1 VLDNSNGDYIV
12 KFNLSWRQKFQML
25 IIATLTGMTIIAG
38 AILWGLETVSSSYES
53 VYQISR
59 YQTSASNLAS
69 KWNAVEKQLNT
80 LSGDDQ
86 SELLADL
93 DELTSDA
100 KALQRQANQ
109 LNDPG
114 SIRFA
119 ESIHTEAERYVTL
132 RREWLQQV
140 NVLGLSDSAGIR
152 QEIADVM
159 AQLQEESFGL
169 IDEAI
174 LEIERTSYN
183 YMNTRDPA
191 LAEASSQAIKV
202 LEDFVKEYEWED
214 IVIGEKTREYRDA
227 FDRADAVLQQIA
239 TTSNNAEQAGGT
251 LQQQVIAQAES
262 LQSGLIASTLLSA
275 ENAKVSAKMV
285 SIGSILLFAPLLV
298 LVLFLTSRALVS
310 QLNRVVELLSRVSEG
325 DLTKKLSLGDNA
337 NDEFNILGSAT
348 NQMIDKIG
356 ALMRESIAGTRDLIE
371 VHHELEKTMVRLT
384 QNNEIVESQTIL
396 AATASQQ
403 ISVTL
408 NDVAERTSQ
417 VGIAT
422 QAANESA
429 QSGARV
435 VEDSATSVR
444 LLSGVIQDTHGHVKL
459 LIQASAKVTG
469 IIGVINSLADQT
481 NLLALNAAIEAA
493 RAGDAGRGFS
503 VVADEVR
510 TLAQKTVAATTNIV
524 GIIDEL
530 NLQTTSMDTLANN
543 GLKIAKEGEHH
554 ASQIA
559 GAMGGVAQSIV
570 TLNSEM
576 DQVVVAVEEISVT
589 TEDIAQKMEEIRGQ
603 TVETQAIGAEL
614 GRQNQRLS
622 KQANVISESTRRFS
636 V

>member
-1 VLDNSNGDYIV
+1 V
-12 KFNLSWRQKFQML
+12 KFNLSWRQKFRVL
-25 IIATLTGMTIIAG
+25 IVVTLIGLTTIAG
-38 AILWGLETVSSSYES
+38 AIFWGLEAVSSSYES

-59 YQTSASNLAS
+59 YETSASKLVT
-69 KWNAVEKQLNT
+69 KWNTVEKQLSK
-80 LSGDDQ
+80 LSGGDQ
-86 SELLADL
+86 SELLAKL
-93 DELTSDA
+93 GALTSDA

-114 SIRFA
+114 IVRFA
-119 ESIHTEAERYVTL
+119 ESINNEAERYVTL
-132 RREWLQQV
+132 RREWLQQMK
-140 NVLGLSDSAGIR
+140 VLGLPDSAGIR
-152 QEIADVM
+152 QELVVVM
-159 AQLQEESFGL
+159 AQLQEQSFSL
-169 IDEAI
+169 IDEAV
-174 LEIERTSYN
+174 LEIERTSYD
-183 YMNTRDPA
+183 YTSTRDPA
-191 LAEASSQAIKV
+191 LTEASNRAIKV
-202 LEDFVKEYEWED
+202 LEDIVEEYDWKD
-214 IVIGEKTREYRDA
+214 NVIGENTSQYRA
-227 FDRADAVLQQIA
+227 VFDRADAVLQQIA
-239 TTSNNAEQAGGT
+239 IISNNAEQAGAS
-251 LQQQVIAQAES
+251 LQQQVTAQAES
-262 LQSGLIASTLLSA
+262 LQSGLIVSTLLSA
-275 ENAKVSAKMV
+275 ENAKVSAKII

-298 LVLFLTSRALVS
+298 LMLFLTSRALVS
-310 QLNRVVELLSRVSEG
+310 QLSRVVELLSRVSEG
-325 DLTKKLSLGDNA
+325 DLTKKLSLGNNP
-337 NDEFNILGSAT
+337 NDEFNVLGKAT

-356 ALMRESIAGTRDLIE
+356 VLMKESIAGTRDLIE
-371 VHHELEKTMVRLT
+371 VHYELEKTMVRLT

-417 VGIAT
+417 VGVAT

-429 QSGARV
+429 QAGAYV
-435 VEDSATSVR
+435 VEDSATSMR
-444 LLSGVIQDTHGHVKL
+444 MLSGVIQDTHGHVKL
-459 LIQASAKVTG
+459 LTQASVKVTG

-530 NLQTTSMDTLANN
+530 NLQTASMDTLANN

-589 TEDIAQKMEEIRGQ
+589 TEDIAQKMEEIREQ
-603 TVETQAIGAEL
+603 SVETQAIGVEL

-622 KQANVISESTRRFS
+622 EQANVIAESTRRFS

>member
-1 VLDNSNGDYIV
+1 M
-12 KFNLSWRQKFQML
+12 KFNLSWRQKFRML
-25 IIATLTGMTIIAG
+25 IVVTLTGLTIIAG
-38 AILWGLETVSSSYES
+38 AIFWGLEAVSSSYES

-59 YQTSASNLAS
+59 YETSASKLIT
-69 KWNAVEKQLNT
+69 KWNVVEKQLNT
-80 LSGDDQ
+80 LSGNDQ
-86 SELLADL
+86 SDLLAKL
-93 DELTSDA
+93 DELTADA
-100 KALQRQANQ
+100 EALQRQANQ
-109 LNDPG
+109 LNDPDN
-114 SIRFA
+114 IRFA
-119 ESIHTEAERYVTL
+119 ESIRMETERYVTE
-132 RREWLQQV
+132 RKEWLQQMK
-140 NVLGLSDSAGIR
+140 VLGLSDTDGIR
-152 QEIADVM
+152 QELAAVM
-159 AQLQEESFGL
+159 VELESMSLSL
-169 IDEAI
+169 IEEAI
-174 LEIERTSYN
+174 SNIAKTSNN
-183 YMNTRDPA
+183 YINIRDPA
-191 LAEASSQAIKV
+191 LAEGANSAIGA
-202 LEDFVKEYEWED
+202 LED
-214 IVIGEKTREYRDA
+214 IVEEYDWQNVVIGESTSQYRA
-227 FDRADAVLQQIA
+227 VFERADEVLQQIA
-239 TTSNNAEQAGGT
+239 TTASNAEQAGNS
-251 LQQQVIAQAES
+251 LQRQVTEQSEA
-262 LQSGLIASTLLSA
+262 LQSGLIARTLLDA
-275 ENAKVSAKMV
+275 ENAKASAKMV
-285 SIGSILLFAPLLV
+285 SIGSILLFAPFLV

-325 DLTKKLSLGDNA
+325 DLTKKLSLGNNP
-337 NDEFNILGSAT
+337 NDEFNTLGRAT

-356 ALMRESIAGTRDLIE
+356 VLMKESIAGTRDLIE

-417 VGIAT
+417 VGVAT

-435 VEDSATSVR
+435 VEDSVTSVR

-459 LIQASAKVTG
+459 LTQASAKVTG

-530 NLQTTSMDTLANN
+530 NMQTTSMDTLANN

-559 GAMGGVAQSIV
+559 DAMGGVAQSIV

-589 TEDIAQKMEEIRGQ
+589 TDDIAQKMEEIRGQ
-603 TVETQAIGAEL
+603 SVETHAIGAEL
-614 GRQNQRLS
+614 GRQNQRLAEH
-622 KQANVISESTRRFS
+622 ANVIAESTRRFN

>member
-1 VLDNSNGDYIV
+1 V
-12 KFNLSWRQKFQML
+12 KFNLSWRQKFRVL
-25 IIATLTGMTIIAG
+25 IVVTLIGLTTIAG
-38 AILWGLETVSSSYES
+38 AIFWGLEAVSSSYES

-59 YQTSASNLAS
+59 YETSASKLVT
-69 KWNAVEKQLNT
+69 KWNTVEKQLSK
-80 LSGDDQ
+80 LSGGDQ
-86 SELLADL
+86 SELLAKL
-93 DELTSDA
+93 GALTSDA

-114 SIRFA
+114 IVRFA
-119 ESIHTEAERYVTL
+119 ESINNEAERYVTL
-132 RREWLQQV
+132 RREWLQQMK
-140 NVLGLSDSAGIR
+140 VLGLPDSAGIR
-152 QEIADVM
+152 QELVVVM
-159 AQLQEESFGL
+159 AQLQEQSFSL
-169 IDEAI
+169 IDEAV
-174 LEIERTSYN
+174 LEIERTSYD
-183 YMNTRDPA
+183 YTSTRDPA
-191 LAEASSQAIKV
+191 LTEASNRAIKV
-202 LEDFVKEYEWED
+202 LEDIVEEYDWKD
-214 IVIGEKTREYRDA
+214 NVIGENTSQYRA
-227 FDRADAVLQQIA
+227 VFDRADAVLQQIA
-239 TTSNNAEQAGGT
+239 IISNNAEQAGAS
-251 LQQQVIAQAES
+251 LQQQVTAQAES
-262 LQSGLIASTLLSA
+262 LQSGLIVSTLLSA
-275 ENAKVSAKMV
+275 ENAKVSAKII

-298 LVLFLTSRALVS
+298 LMLFLTSRALVS
-310 QLNRVVELLSRVSEG
+310 QLSRVVELLSRVSEG
-325 DLTKKLSLGDNA
+325 DLTKKLSLGNNP
-337 NDEFNILGSAT
+337 NDEFNVLGKAT

-356 ALMRESIAGTRDLIE
+356 VLMKESIAGTRDLIE

-417 VGIAT
+417 VGVAT

-429 QSGARV
+429 QAGAYV
-435 VEDSATSVR
+435 VEDSATSMR
-444 LLSGVIQDTHGHVKL
+444 MLSGVIQDTHGHVKL
-459 LIQASAKVTG
+459 LTQASVKVTG

-530 NLQTTSMDTLANN
+530 NLQTASMDTLANN

-589 TEDIAQKMEEIRGQ
+589 TEDIAQKMEEIREQ
-603 TVETQAIGAEL
+603 SVETQAIGVEL

-622 KQANVISESTRRFS
+622 EQANVIAESTRRFS

>member
-1 VLDNSNGDYIV
+1 VLIV
-12 KFNLSWRQKFQML
+12 VTL
-25 IIATLTGMTIIAG
+25 IGLTTIAG
-38 AILWGLETVSSSYES
+38 AIFWGLEAVSSSYES

-59 YQTSASNLAS
+59 YETSASKLVTQ
-69 KWNAVEKQLNT
+69 WNTIEKQLGT
-80 LSGDDQ
+80 LSEGDQD
-86 SELLADL
+86 ELLAKL
-93 DELTSDA
+93 GELTSDA
-100 KALQRQANQ
+100 QALQRQANQ

-114 SIRFA
+114 SVRFA
-119 ESIHTEAERYVTL
+119 ESINTEVERYVTL
-132 RREWLQQV
+132 RREWLRQTT
-140 NVLGLSDSAGIR
+140 VLGLSDSAGIR
-152 QEIADVM
+152 QELAVVM
-159 AQLQEESFGL
+159 VQLQEESFSL
-169 IDEAI
+169 VEEAI

-183 YMNTRDPA
+183 YINTRDSA
-191 LAEASSQAIKV
+191 LAEVSSQAIKV
-202 LEDFVKEYEWED
+202 MENFIKEYEWED
-214 IVIGEKTREYRDA
+214 IVIGEKTRQYRAA

-239 TTSNNAEQAGGT
+239 ATSDNAEQAGDN
-251 LQQQVIAQAES
+251 LQQQVIAQTES

-275 ENAKVSAKMV
+275 ENAKASAKII

-298 LVLFLTSRALVS
+298 LILFLTSRALVS
-310 QLNRVVELLSRVSEG
+310 QLGRVVELLSRVSEG
-325 DLTKKLSLGDNA
+325 DLTKKLSLGNNP

-356 ALMRESIAGTRDLIE
+356 VLMRESIAGTRDLIE

-408 NDVAERTSQ
+408 NDVAERASQ
-417 VGIAT
+417 VGVAT

-429 QSGARV
+429 QAGARV
-435 VEDSATSVR
+435 VEESATSMR
-444 LLSGVIQDTHGHVKL
+444 MLSGVIQDTHGHVKL
-459 LIQASAKVTG
+459 LTQASAKVTG

-603 TVETQAIGAEL
+603 SVETQAIGAEL

-622 KQANVISESTRRFS
+622 DQANVIAESTRRFS

>member
-1 VLDNSNGDYIV
+1 V
-12 KFNLSWRQKFQML
+12 KFNLSWRQKFRML
-25 IIATLTGMTIIAG
+25 IVVTLIGLTTIAG
-38 AILWGLETVSSSYES
+38 AIFWGLEAVSSSYES

-59 YQTSASNLAS
+59 YETSASKLVT
-69 KWNAVEKQLNT
+69 KWNAVEKQLST
-80 LSGDDQ
+80 LSGGDQ
-86 SELLADL
+86 SELLAKL
-93 DELTSDA
+93 GELTSNA

-119 ESIHTEAERYVTL
+119 EFIHREAERYVTL
-132 RREWLQQV
+132 RREGLRQTA
-140 NVLGLSDSAGIR
+140 VLGVSDSTGIR
-152 QEIADVM
+152 QELAVVM
-159 AQLQEESFGL
+159 AQLQEQSFGL

-183 YMNTRDPA
+183 YINIRDPA
-191 LAEASSQAIKV
+191 LAQASSQAIKV
-202 LEDFVKEYEWED
+202 LEDFVKEYEWEG

-227 FDRADAVLQQIA
+227 FGRADTVLRQMA
-239 TTSNNAEQAGGT
+239 TTSNNAEQAGGN
-251 LQQQVIAQAES
+251 LQQQVTAQAES
-262 LQSGLIASTLLSA
+262 LRSGLIVSTLLSA
-275 ENAKVSAKMV
+275 ENAKVSAKII

-298 LVLFLTSRALVS
+298 LMLFLTSRALVS
-310 QLNRVVELLSRVSEG
+310 QLSRVVELLSRVSEG
-325 DLTKKLSLGDNA
+325 DLTKKLSLGNNP
-337 NDEFNILGSAT
+337 NDEFNVLGKAT

-356 ALMRESIAGTRDLIE
+356 VLMKESIAGTRDLIE
-371 VHHELEKTMVRLT
+371 VHYELEKTMVRLT

-417 VGIAT
+417 VGVAT

-429 QSGARV
+429 QAGAYV
-435 VEDSATSVR
+435 VEDSATSMR
-444 LLSGVIQDTHGHVKL
+444 MLSGVIQDTHGHVKL
-459 LIQASAKVTG
+459 LTQASVKVTG

-530 NLQTTSMDTLANN
+530 NLQTASMDTLANN

-589 TEDIAQKMEEIRGQ
+589 TEDIAQKMEEIREQ
-603 TVETQAIGAEL
+603 SVETQAIGVEL

-622 KQANVISESTRRFS
+622 EQANVIAESTRRFS

>member
-1 VLDNSNGDYIV
+1 M
-12 KFNLSWRQKFQML
+12 KFNFSWRQKFQML
-25 IIATLTGMTIIAG
+25 IVATLTGLTIIAG
-38 AILWGLETVSSSYES
+38 AIFWGLETVSSSYES

-59 YQTSASNLAS
+59 YETSASKLVT
-69 KWNAVEKQLNT
+69 KWNTVEKQLST

-86 SELLADL
+86 DELLAQL
-93 DELTSDA
+93 NELTSDA

-119 ESIHTEAERYVTL
+119 ESIHTEVERYVTL
-132 RREWLQQV
+132 RREWLRQV
-140 NVLGLSDSAGIR
+140 MLLGLSGNAGIR
-152 QEIADVM
+152 QELAVVM
-159 AQLQEESFGL
+159 AQLQEQSFGL
-169 IDEAI
+169 IEDAI

-183 YMNTRDPA
+183 YINTLDPA

-202 LEDFVKEYEWED
+202 LEDFVIEYEWED
-214 IVIGEKTREYRDA
+214 IVIGEKTREYRGA

-239 TTSNNAEQAGGT
+239 ITSKNAKQAGDT
-251 LQQQVIAQAES
+251 LQQQVLAQAES
-262 LQSGLIASTLLSA
+262 LQSGLIASTLLNA
-275 ENAKVSAKMV
+275 ENAKVSAKIA

-337 NDEFNILGSAT
+337 NDEFNILGRAT
-348 NQMIDKIG
+348 NQMIDEIG

-371 VHHELEKTMVRLT
+371 VHRELEKTMVRLT
-384 QNNEIVESQTIL
+384 HNNEIVESQTIL

-408 NDVAERTSQ
+408 NEVAERASQ
-417 VGIAT
+417 VGVAT

-435 VEDSATSVR
+435 VEDSAASMR

-459 LIQASAKVTG
+459 LTQASSKVTG

-524 GIIDEL
+524 GIINEL

-554 ASQIA
+554 AAQIA
-559 GAMGGVAQSIV
+559 NAMGGVAQSIV

-589 TEDIAQKMEEIRGQ
+589 TDDIAQKMEEIRGQ
-603 TVETQAIGAEL
+603 SVETQAIGAEL

-622 KQANVISESTRRFS
+622 EQANVIAESTRRFS

>member
-1 VLDNSNGDYIV
+1 M
-12 KFNLSWRQKFQML
+12 KFNLSWRQKFRVL
-25 IIATLTGMTIIAG
+25 IVVTLIGLTTIAG
-38 AILWGLETVSSSYES
+38 AIFWGLEAVSSSYES

-59 YQTSASNLAS
+59 YETSASKLVT
-69 KWNAVEKQLNT
+69 KWNTVEKQLSK
-80 LSGDDQ
+80 LSGGDQ
-86 SELLADL
+86 SELLAKL
-93 DELTSDA
+93 GALTSDA

-114 SIRFA
+114 IVRFA
-119 ESIHTEAERYVTL
+119 ESINNEAERYVTL
-132 RREWLQQV
+132 RREWLQQMK
-140 NVLGLSDSAGIR
+140 VLGLPDSAGIR
-152 QEIADVM
+152 QELVVVM
-159 AQLQEESFGL
+159 AQLQEQSFSL
-169 IDEAI
+169 IDEAV
-174 LEIERTSYN
+174 LEIERTSYD
-183 YMNTRDPA
+183 YTSTRDPA
-191 LAEASSQAIKV
+191 LTEASNRAIKV
-202 LEDFVKEYEWED
+202 LEDIVEEYDWKD
-214 IVIGEKTREYRDA
+214 NVIGENTSQYRA
-227 FDRADAVLQQIA
+227 VFDRADAVLQQIA
-239 TTSNNAEQAGGT
+239 IISNNAEQAGAS
-251 LQQQVIAQAES
+251 LQQQVTAQAES
-262 LQSGLIASTLLSA
+262 LQSGLIVSTLLSA
-275 ENAKVSAKMV
+275 ENAKVSAKII

-298 LVLFLTSRALVS
+298 LMLFLTSRALVS
-310 QLNRVVELLSRVSEG
+310 QLSRVVELLSRVSEG
-325 DLTKKLSLGDNA
+325 DLTKKLSLGNNP
-337 NDEFNILGSAT
+337 NDEFNVLGKAT

-356 ALMRESIAGTRDLIE
+356 VLMKESIAGTRDLIE

-417 VGIAT
+417 VGVAT

-429 QSGARV
+429 QAGAYV
-435 VEDSATSVR
+435 VEDSATSMR
-444 LLSGVIQDTHGHVKL
+444 MLSGVIQDTHGHVKL
-459 LIQASAKVTG
+459 LTQASVKVTG

-530 NLQTTSMDTLANN
+530 NLQTASMDTLANN

-589 TEDIAQKMEEIRGQ
+589 TEDIAQKMEEIREQ
-603 TVETQAIGAEL
+603 SVETQAIGVEL

-622 KQANVISESTRRFS
+622 EQANVIAESTRRFS

>member
-1 VLDNSNGDYIV
+1 
-12 KFNLSWRQKFQML
+12 LSWRQKFRML
-25 IIATLTGMTIIAG
+25 IVITLTGLTIIAG
-38 AILWGLETVSSSYES
+38 AIFWGLEAVSSSYES

-59 YQTSASNLAS
+59 YETSASKLIT
-69 KWNAVEKQLNT
+69 KWNVVEKQLNT

-86 SELLADL
+86 SDLLAKL
-93 DELTSDA
+93 DELTADA
-100 KALQRQANQ
+100 EALQRQASQ
-109 LNDPG
+109 LNDADNT
-114 SIRFA
+114 RFA
-119 ESIHTEAERYVTL
+119 ESIRTETERYVTERKKWL
-132 RREWLQQV
+132 RQMK
-140 NVLGLSDSAGIR
+140 VLGLSDTDGIR
-152 QEIADVM
+152 QELAAV
-159 AQLQEESFGL
+159 LVELESMSLSL
-169 IDEAI
+169 IEEAI
-174 LEIERTSYN
+174 SNIAKTSNN
-183 YMNTRDPA
+183 YINIRDPA
-191 LAEASSQAIKV
+191 LAEGASRAIGA
-202 LEDFVKEYEWED
+202 LED
-214 IVIGEKTREYRDA
+214 IVEEYDWQDVVIGESTSQYRA
-227 FDRADAVLQQIA
+227 VFERADEVLQQIA
-239 TTSNNAEQAGGT
+239 TTANSAEQAG
-251 LQQQVIAQAES
+251 IS
-262 LQSGLIASTLLSA
+262 LQRQVTEQSEALQTGLIARTLLGA
-275 ENAKVSAKMV
+275 ENAKSSAKLV
-285 SIGSILLFAPLLV
+285 SIGSILLFAPFLV

-337 NDEFNILGSAT
+337 NDEFNILGRAT

-356 ALMRESIAGTRDLIE
+356 ALMQESIAGTQDLIE
-371 VHHELEKTMVRLT
+371 VHRELEKTMDRLT

-408 NDVAERTSQ
+408 NEVAERTSQ
-417 VGIAT
+417 VGVAT

-429 QSGARV
+429 QSGAHV
-435 VEDSATSVR
+435 VESSVTSMR

-459 LIQASAKVTG
+459 LNQASSKVSG

-524 GIIDEL
+524 GIINEL
-530 NLQTTSMDTLANN
+530 NVQTTSMDTLANN
-543 GLKIAKEGEHH
+543 GLKIAQEGEHH
-554 ASQIA
+554 AAQIA
-559 GAMGGVAQSIV
+559 DAMGGVAQSIV

-589 TEDIAQKMEEIRGQ
+589 TDDIAQKMDEIRGQ
-603 TVETQAIGAEL
+603 SVETQAIGAEL

-622 KQANVISESTRRFS
+622 KQANVIAQSTRRFS

>member
-1 VLDNSNGDYIV
+1 VLIV
-12 KFNLSWRQKFQML
+12 VTL
-25 IIATLTGMTIIAG
+25 IGLTTIAG
-38 AILWGLETVSSSYES
+38 AIFWGLEAVSSSYES

-59 YQTSASNLAS
+59 YETSASKLVTQ
-69 KWNAVEKQLNT
+69 WNTIEKQLGT
-80 LSGDDQ
+80 LSEGDQD
-86 SELLADL
+86 ELLAKL
-93 DELTSDA
+93 GELTSDA
-100 KALQRQANQ
+100 QALQRQANQ

-114 SIRFA
+114 SVRFA
-119 ESIHTEAERYVTL
+119 ESINTEVERYVTL
-132 RREWLQQV
+132 RREWLRQTT
-140 NVLGLSDSAGIR
+140 VLGLSDSAGIR
-152 QEIADVM
+152 QELAVVM
-159 AQLQEESFGL
+159 VQLQEESFSL
-169 IDEAI
+169 VEEAI

-183 YMNTRDPA
+183 YINTRDSA
-191 LAEASSQAIKV
+191 LAEVSSQAIKV
-202 LEDFVKEYEWED
+202 MENFIKEYEWED
-214 IVIGEKTREYRDA
+214 IVIGEKTRQYRAA

-239 TTSNNAEQAGGT
+239 ATSDNAEQAGDN
-251 LQQQVIAQAES
+251 LQQQVIAQTES

-275 ENAKVSAKMV
+275 ENAKASAKII

-298 LVLFLTSRALVS
+298 LILFLTSRALVS
-310 QLNRVVELLSRVSEG
+310 QLGRVVELLSRVSEG
-325 DLTKKLSLGDNA
+325 DLTKKLSLGNNP

-356 ALMRESIAGTRDLIE
+356 VLMRESIAGTRDLIE

-408 NDVAERTSQ
+408 NDVAERASQ
-417 VGIAT
+417 VGVAT

-429 QSGARV
+429 QAGARV
-435 VEDSATSVR
+435 VEESATSMR
-444 LLSGVIQDTHGHVKL
+444 MLSGVIQDTHGHVKL
-459 LIQASAKVTG
+459 LTQASAKVTG

-559 GAMGGVAQSIV
+559 GAMGGGGPI
-570 TLNSEM
+570 
-576 DQVVVAVEEISVT
+576 DCHP
-589 TEDIAQKMEEIRGQ
+589 
-603 TVETQAIGAEL
+603 EL
-614 GRQNQRLS
+614 GNGSGCGCRGRDFRYHRGHCAKNGR
-622 KQANVISESTRRFS
+622 NPRTERRNAS
-636 V
+636 HWR

>member
-1 VLDNSNGDYIV
+1 V
-12 KFNLSWRQKFQML
+12 KFNLSWRQKFRML
-25 IIATLTGMTIIAG
+25 IVATLTGLIVIAG
-38 AILWGLETVSSSYES
+38 AIFWGLEAVSSSYES

-59 YQTSASNLAS
+59 YETSASKLVT
-69 KWNAVEKQLNT
+69 KWNTVEKQLST
-80 LSGDDQ
+80 LSGGDQ
-86 SELLADL
+86 NKLLAKL

-119 ESIHTEAERYVTL
+119 ESIHTETERYVTL
-132 RREWLQQV
+132 RREGLRQIM
-140 NVLGLSDSAGIR
+140 VLGLSGNAGIR
-152 QEIADVM
+152 QELAVVM

-169 IDEAI
+169 IEEAI

-214 IVIGEKTREYRDA
+214 IVIGEKTRQYRAA
-227 FDRADAVLQQIA
+227 FDQADAVLQQIA
-239 TTSNNAEQAGGT
+239 TTSNNAAQAGDN

-275 ENAKVSAKMV
+275 ENAKVLAKIV
-285 SIGSILLFAPLLV
+285 SIGSILLFAPLLA

-337 NDEFNILGSAT
+337 NDEFNILGRAT

-371 VHHELEKTMVRLT
+371 VHSELEKTMVRLT
-384 QNNEIVESQTIL
+384 RNNEIVESQTIL

-408 NDVAERTSQ
+408 NEVAERTSQ
-417 VGIAT
+417 VGVAT
-422 QAANESA
+422 QAANESV
-429 QSGARV
+429 QSGAHV
-435 VEDSATSVR
+435 VESSVTSMR

-459 LIQASAKVTG
+459 LNQASSKVTG

-493 RAGDAGRGFS
+493 RAGEAGRGFS

-524 GIIDEL
+524 GIINEL
-530 NLQTTSMDTLANN
+530 NMQTTSMDTLANN

-554 ASQIA
+554 AAQIA
-559 GAMGGVAQSIV
+559 DAMGGVAQSIV

-589 TEDIAQKMEEIRGQ
+589 TDDIAQKMDEIRGQ
-603 TVETQAIGAEL
+603 SVETQAIGAEL

-622 KQANVISESTRRFS
+622 EQANVIAESTRRFN

>member
-1 VLDNSNGDYIV
+1 V
-12 KFNLSWRQKFQML
+12 KFNFSWRQKFQML
-25 IIATLTGMTIIAG
+25 IVATLTGLTIIAG
-38 AILWGLETVSSSYES
+38 AIFWGLETVSSSYES

-59 YQTSASNLAS
+59 YETSASKLVT
-69 KWNAVEKQLNT
+69 KWNTVEKQLST
-80 LSGDDQ
+80 LSGNDQ
-86 SELLADL
+86 DELLAKL

-100 KALQRQANQ
+100 NALQRQANQ

-119 ESIHTEAERYVTL
+119 ESIHTEVERYVML
-132 RREWLQQV
+132 RREWLRQV
-140 NVLGLSDSAGIR
+140 MLLGLSGNAGIR
-152 QEIADVM
+152 QELAVVM
-159 AQLQEESFGL
+159 VQLQEESFGL
-169 IDEAI
+169 IEDAI

-183 YMNTRDPA
+183 YINTLDPA

-214 IVIGEKTREYRDA
+214 IVIGEKTREYRGA

-239 TTSNNAEQAGGT
+239 ITSNNAKQAGDN
-251 LQQQVIAQAES
+251 LQQQVLAQAES
-262 LQSGLIASTLLSA
+262 LQSGLIASTLLNA
-275 ENAKVSAKMV
+275 ENAKVSAKIA

-337 NDEFNILGSAT
+337 NDEFNILGRAT
-348 NQMIDKIG
+348 NQMIDEIG

-371 VHHELEKTMVRLT
+371 VHRELEKTMVRLT
-384 QNNEIVESQTIL
+384 HNNEIVESQTIL

-408 NDVAERTSQ
+408 NEVAERASQ
-417 VGIAT
+417 VGVAT

-435 VEDSATSVR
+435 VEDSAASMR

-459 LIQASAKVTG
+459 LTQASSKVTG

-524 GIIDEL
+524 GIINEL

-554 ASQIA
+554 AAQIA
-559 GAMGGVAQSIV
+559 NAMGGVAQSIV

-589 TEDIAQKMEEIRGQ
+589 TDDIAQKMEEIRGQ
-603 TVETQAIGAEL
+603 SVETQAIGAEL

-622 KQANVISESTRRFS
+622 EQANVIAESTRRFT

>member
-1 VLDNSNGDYIV
+1 V
-12 KFNLSWRQKFQML
+12 KFNLSWRQKFRML
-25 IIATLTGMTIIAG
+25 IVVTLTGLTIIAG
-38 AILWGLETVSSSYES
+38 AIFWGLETVSSSYES

-59 YQTSASNLAS
+59 YETSASNLVT
-69 KWNAVEKQLNT
+69 KLNAVEKQLNT

-86 SELLADL
+86 SEPLAKL
-93 DELTSDA
+93 NELTSDA
-100 KALQRQANQ
+100 KALQRQASQ

-114 SIRFA
+114 TIRFA
-119 ESIHTEAERYVTL
+119 ESIYTEADRYVTL
-132 RREWLQQV
+132 RREWLRQMS
-140 NVLGLSDSAGIR
+140 VLGLSDATGIR
-152 QEIADVM
+152 QELAVVM
-159 AQLQEESFGL
+159 TELQSLSFSL
-169 IDEAI
+169 IDEAVS
-174 LEIERTSYN
+174 EVESTSSKYI
-183 YMNTRDPA
+183 NTRDPA
-191 LAEASSQAIKV
+191 LSEVSNRAIEV
-202 LEDFVKEYEWED
+202 LENIIEKHDWKS
-214 IVIGEKTREYRDA
+214 IVIGEVTSLYRTV
-227 FDRADAVLQQIA
+227 FDRTDVLLQQIA
-239 TTSNNAEQAGGT
+239 ITSNSAEKAGDN
-251 LQQQVIAQAES
+251 LQQQVISQNEA
-262 LQSGLIASTLLSA
+262 LQSGLIARTLLSA

-285 SIGSILLFAPLLV
+285 SIGSILLFAPFLV

-325 DLTKKLSLGDNA
+325 DLTKKLSLGNNP
-337 NDEFNILGSAT
+337 NDEFNTLGRAT

-356 ALMRESIAGTRDLIE
+356 VLMKESIAGTRDLIE

-417 VGIAT
+417 VGVAT

-435 VEDSATSVR
+435 VEDSVTSVR

-459 LIQASAKVTG
+459 LTQASAKVTG

-510 TLAQKTVAATTNIV
+510 TLAQKTVAATTNII

-530 NLQTTSMDTLANN
+530 NMQTTSMDTLANN

-559 GAMGGVAQSIV
+559 DAMGGVAQSIV

-589 TEDIAQKMEEIRGQ
+589 TDDIAQKMEEIRGQ
-603 TVETQAIGAEL
+603 SVETHAIGAEL
-614 GRQNQRLS
+614 GRQNQRLAEH
-622 KQANVISESTRRFS
+622 ANVIAESTRRFN

>member
-1 VLDNSNGDYIV
+1 
-12 KFNLSWRQKFQML
+12 ML
-25 IIATLTGMTIIAG
+25 IVVTLTGLTIIAG
-38 AILWGLETVSSSYES
+38 AIFWGLETVSSSYES

-59 YQTSASNLAS
+59 YETSASNLVT
-69 KWNAVEKQLNT
+69 KLNAVEKQLNT

-86 SELLADL
+86 SEPLAKL
-93 DELTSDA
+93 NELTSDA
-100 KALQRQANQ
+100 KALQRQASQ

-114 SIRFA
+114 TIRFA
-119 ESIHTEAERYVTL
+119 ESIYTEADRYVTL
-132 RREWLQQV
+132 RREWLRQMS
-140 NVLGLSDSAGIR
+140 VLGLSDATGIR
-152 QEIADVM
+152 QELAVVM
-159 AQLQEESFGL
+159 TELQSLSFSL
-169 IDEAI
+169 IDEAVS
-174 LEIERTSYN
+174 EVESTSSKYI
-183 YMNTRDPA
+183 NTRDPA
-191 LAEASSQAIKV
+191 LSEVSNRAIEV
-202 LEDFVKEYEWED
+202 LENIIEKHDWKS
-214 IVIGEKTREYRDA
+214 IVIGEVTSLYRTV
-227 FDRADAVLQQIA
+227 FDRTDVLLQQIA
-239 TTSNNAEQAGGT
+239 ITSNSAEKAGDN
-251 LQQQVIAQAES
+251 LQQQVISQNEA
-262 LQSGLIASTLLSA
+262 LQSGLIARTLLSA

-285 SIGSILLFAPLLV
+285 SIGSILLFAPFLV

-325 DLTKKLSLGDNA
+325 DLTKKLSLGNNP
-337 NDEFNILGSAT
+337 NDEFNTLGRAT

-356 ALMRESIAGTRDLIE
+356 VLMKESIAGTRDLIE

-417 VGIAT
+417 VGVAT

-435 VEDSATSVR
+435 VEDSVTSVR

-459 LIQASAKVTG
+459 LTQASAKVTG

-510 TLAQKTVAATTNIV
+510 TLAQKTVAATTNII

-530 NLQTTSMDTLANN
+530 NMQTTSMDTLANN

-559 GAMGGVAQSIV
+559 DAMGGVAQSIV

-589 TEDIAQKMEEIRGQ
+589 TDDIAQKMEEIRGQ
-603 TVETQAIGAEL
+603 SVETHAIGAEL
-614 GRQNQRLS
+614 GRQNQRLAEH
-622 KQANVISESTRRFS
+622 ANVIAESTRRFN

>member
-1 VLDNSNGDYIV
+1 M
-12 KFNLSWRQKFQML
+12 KFNLSWRQKFRML
-25 IIATLTGMTIIAG
+25 IVVTLTGLTIIAG
-38 AILWGLETVSSSYES
+38 AIFWGLEAVSSSYES

-59 YQTSASNLAS
+59 YETSASNLVT
-69 KWNAVEKQLNT
+69 KLNAVEKQLNT

-86 SELLADL
+86 SEPLAKL
-93 DELTSDA
+93 NELTSDA
-100 KALQRQANQ
+100 KALQRQASQ

-114 SIRFA
+114 TIRFA
-119 ESIHTEAERYVTL
+119 ESIYTEAERYVTL
-132 RREWLQQV
+132 RREWLRQMS
-140 NVLGLSDSAGIR
+140 VLGLSDATGIR
-152 QEIADVM
+152 QELAVVM
-159 AQLQEESFGL
+159 TELQSLSFSL
-169 IDEAI
+169 IDEAVS
-174 LEIERTSYN
+174 EVESTSSKYI
-183 YMNTRDPA
+183 NTRDPA
-191 LAEASSQAIKV
+191 LSEVSNRAIEV
-202 LEDFVKEYEWED
+202 LENIIEKHDWKS
-214 IVIGEKTREYRDA
+214 IVIGEVTSLYRTV
-227 FDRADAVLQQIA
+227 FDRTDVLLQQIA
-239 TTSNNAEQAGGT
+239 ITSNSAEKAGDN
-251 LQQQVIAQAES
+251 LQQQVITQNEA
-262 LQSGLIASTLLSA
+262 LQSGLIARTLLSA

-285 SIGSILLFAPLLV
+285 SIGSILLFAPFLV

-325 DLTKKLSLGDNA
+325 DLTKKLSLGNNP
-337 NDEFNILGSAT
+337 NDEFNTLGKAT
-348 NQMIDKIG
+348 NQMIDNIG
-356 ALMRESIAGTRDLIE
+356 VLMKESIAGTRDLIE

-417 VGIAT
+417 VGVAT

-435 VEDSATSVR
+435 VEDSVTSVR

-459 LIQASAKVTG
+459 LTQASAKVTG

-530 NLQTTSMDTLANN
+530 NMQTTSMDTLANN

-559 GAMGGVAQSIV
+559 DAMGGVAQSIV

-589 TEDIAQKMEEIRGQ
+589 TDDIAQKMEEIRGQ
-603 TVETQAIGAEL
+603 SVETHAIGAEL
-614 GRQNQRLS
+614 GRQNQRLAEH
-622 KQANVISESTRRFS
+622 ANVIAESTRRFN

>member
-1 VLDNSNGDYIV
+1 M
-12 KFNLSWRQKFQML
+12 KFNLSWRQKFRML
-25 IIATLTGMTIIAG
+25 IVITLTGLTIIAG
-38 AILWGLETVSSSYES
+38 AIFWGLEAVSSSYES

-59 YQTSASNLAS
+59 YETSASKLIT
-69 KWNAVEKQLNT
+69 KWNVVEKQLNT

-86 SELLADL
+86 SDLLAKL
-93 DELTSDA
+93 DELTADA
-100 KALQRQANQ
+100 EALQRQASQ
-109 LNDPG
+109 LNDADNT
-114 SIRFA
+114 RFA
-119 ESIHTEAERYVTL
+119 ESIRTETERYVTERKKWL
-132 RREWLQQV
+132 RQMK
-140 NVLGLSDSAGIR
+140 VLGLSDTDGIR
-152 QEIADVM
+152 QELAAV
-159 AQLQEESFGL
+159 LVELESMSLSL
-169 IDEAI
+169 IEEAI
-174 LEIERTSYN
+174 SNIAKTSNN
-183 YMNTRDPA
+183 YINIRDPA
-191 LAEASSQAIKV
+191 LAEGASRAIGA
-202 LEDFVKEYEWED
+202 LED
-214 IVIGEKTREYRDA
+214 IVEEYDWQDVVIGESTSQYRA
-227 FDRADAVLQQIA
+227 VFERADEVLQQIA
-239 TTSNNAEQAGGT
+239 TTANSAEQAG
-251 LQQQVIAQAES
+251 IS
-262 LQSGLIASTLLSA
+262 LQRQVTEQSEALQTGLIARTLLGA
-275 ENAKVSAKMV
+275 ENAKSSAKLV
-285 SIGSILLFAPLLV
+285 SIGSILLFAPFLV

-337 NDEFNILGSAT
+337 NDEFNILGRAT

-356 ALMRESIAGTRDLIE
+356 ALMQESIAGTQDLIE
-371 VHHELEKTMVRLT
+371 VHRELEKTMDRLT

-408 NDVAERTSQ
+408 NEVAERTSQ
-417 VGIAT
+417 VGVAT

-429 QSGARV
+429 QSGAHV
-435 VEDSATSVR
+435 VESSVTSMR

-459 LIQASAKVTG
+459 LNQASSKVSG

-524 GIIDEL
+524 GIINEL
-530 NLQTTSMDTLANN
+530 NVQTTSMDTLANN
-543 GLKIAKEGEHH
+543 GLKIAQEGEHH
-554 ASQIA
+554 AAQIA
-559 GAMGGVAQSIV
+559 DAMGGVAQSIV

-589 TEDIAQKMEEIRGQ
+589 TDDIAQKMDEIRGQ
-603 TVETQAIGAEL
+603 SVETQAIGAEL

-622 KQANVISESTRRFS
+622 KQANVIAQSTRRFS

>member
-1 VLDNSNGDYIV
+1 M

-25 IIATLTGMTIIAG
+25 IVATLTGLTIIAG
-38 AILWGLETVSSSYES
+38 AIFWGLEAVSSSYES

-59 YQTSASNLAS
+59 YETSASKLVT
-69 KWNAVEKQLNT
+69 KWNTVEKQLST
-80 LSGDDQ
+80 LSGGNQ
-86 SELLADL
+86 NELLAKL

-100 KALQRQANQ
+100 KALQRQASQ
-109 LNDPG
+109 LNDPD

-119 ESIHTEAERYVTL
+119 ESIHMETERYVAE
-132 RREWLQQV
+132 RKEWLQQMK
-140 NVLGLSDSAGIR
+140 VLGLADNAGIR
-152 QEIADVM
+152 QELAVVM
-159 AQLQEESFGL
+159 AQLQMESFGL
-169 IDEAI
+169 IEDSI

-183 YMNTRDPA
+183 YINTRDPA
-191 LAEASSQAIKV
+191 LAEASSRAIKV

-214 IVIGEKTREYRDA
+214 IVIGEKTREYRAA
-227 FDRADAVLQQIA
+227 FGRANAVLQQIA
-239 TTSNNAEQAGGT
+239 ITSNNAEQAGDN

-275 ENAKVSAKMV
+275 ENAKSSAKLV
-285 SIGSILLFAPLLV
+285 SIGSILLFAPFLV

-325 DLTKKLSLGDNA
+325 DLTKKLSLGDNS
-337 NDEFNILGSAT
+337 NDEFNILGKAT

-371 VHHELEKTMVRLT
+371 VHRELEKTMVRLT
-384 QNNEIVESQTIL
+384 HNNEVVESQTLL

-408 NDVAERTSQ
+408 NEVAERTSQ
-417 VGIAT
+417 VGVAT

-429 QSGARV
+429 QSGAHV
-435 VEDSATSVR
+435 VEASVTSIR
-444 LLSGVIQDTHGHVKL
+444 LLSGVIQETHGHVKL
-459 LIQASAKVTG
+459 LNQASAKVTG
-469 IIGVINSLADQT
+469 IIGVINTLADQT

-524 GIIDEL
+524 GIINEL

-554 ASQIA
+554 AAQIA
-559 GAMGGVAQSIV
+559 DAMGGVAQSIV

-589 TEDIAQKMEEIRGQ
+589 TDDIAQKMDEIRGQ
-603 TVETQAIGAEL
+603 SIETQAIGAEL

-622 KQANVISESTRRFS
+622 EQANVIAESTRRFR

>member
-1 VLDNSNGDYIV
+1 M
-12 KFNLSWRQKFQML
+12 KFNFSWRQKFQML
-25 IIATLTGMTIIAG
+25 IVATLTGLTIIAG
-38 AILWGLETVSSSYES
+38 AIFWGLETVSSSYES

-59 YQTSASNLAS
+59 YETSASKLVT
-69 KWNAVEKQLNT
+69 KWNTVEKQLST
-80 LSGDDQ
+80 LSGNDQ
-86 SELLADL
+86 DELLAKL

-100 KALQRQANQ
+100 NALQRQANQ

-119 ESIHTEAERYVTL
+119 ESIHTEVERYVML
-132 RREWLQQV
+132 RREWLRQV
-140 NVLGLSDSAGIR
+140 MLLGLSGNAGIR
-152 QEIADVM
+152 QELAVVM
-159 AQLQEESFGL
+159 VQLQEESFGL
-169 IDEAI
+169 IEDAI

-183 YMNTRDPA
+183 YINTLDPA

-214 IVIGEKTREYRDA
+214 IVIGEKTREYRGA

-239 TTSNNAEQAGGT
+239 ITSNNAKQAGDN
-251 LQQQVIAQAES
+251 LQQQVLAQAES
-262 LQSGLIASTLLSA
+262 LQSGLIASTLLNA
-275 ENAKVSAKMV
+275 ENAKVSAKIA

-337 NDEFNILGSAT
+337 NDEFNILGRAT
-348 NQMIDKIG
+348 NQMIDEIG

-371 VHHELEKTMVRLT
+371 VHRELEKTMVRLT
-384 QNNEIVESQTIL
+384 HNNEIVESQTIL

-408 NDVAERTSQ
+408 NEVAERASQ
-417 VGIAT
+417 VGVAT

-435 VEDSATSVR
+435 VEDSAASMR

-459 LIQASAKVTG
+459 LTQASSKVTG

-524 GIIDEL
+524 GIINEL

-554 ASQIA
+554 AAQIA
-559 GAMGGVAQSIV
+559 NAMGGVAQSIV

-589 TEDIAQKMEEIRGQ
+589 TDDIAQKMEEIRGQ
-603 TVETQAIGAEL
+603 SVETQAIGAEL

-622 KQANVISESTRRFS
+622 EQANVIAESTRRFT

>member
-1 VLDNSNGDYIV
+1 
-12 KFNLSWRQKFQML
+12 ML
-25 IIATLTGMTIIAG
+25 IVVTLTGLTIIAG
-38 AILWGLETVSSSYES
+38 AIFWGLEAVSSSYES

-59 YQTSASNLAS
+59 YETSASKLVT
-69 KWNAVEKQLNT
+69 KWNTVEKQLST
-80 LSGDDQ
+80 LAGSDQ
-86 SELLADL
+86 DELLAKL

-114 SIRFA
+114 TIRFA
-119 ESIHTEAERYVTL
+119 ESIHTETERYVAL
-132 RREWLQQV
+132 RREGLRQIM
-140 NVLGLSDSAGIR
+140 VLGLSGNAGIR
-152 QEIADVM
+152 QELAVVM

-169 IDEAI
+169 IEDAI

-191 LAEASSQAIKV
+191 LAEASSQAVKV

-214 IVIGEKTREYRDA
+214 IVIGEKTRQYRAA
-227 FDRADAVLQQIA
+227 FDQADAVLKQIA
-239 TTSNNAEQAGGT
+239 ITSSNAEQAGDN
-251 LQQQVIAQAES
+251 LQQQVMAQSEA
-262 LQSGLIASTLLSA
+262 LQSGLIASTLLNA

-325 DLTKKLSLGDNA
+325 DLTKKLSLGDNS
-337 NDEFNILGSAT
+337 NDEFNILGRAT

-356 ALMRESIAGTRDLIE
+356 SLMRESIAGTRDLIE
-371 VHHELEKTMVRLT
+371 VHSELEKTMVRLT

-408 NDVAERTSQ
+408 NDVAERASQ
-417 VGIAT
+417 VGVAT

-435 VEDSATSVR
+435 VEDSATSMR

-459 LIQASAKVTG
+459 LNQASAKVTG

-524 GIIDEL
+524 GIINEL
-530 NLQTTSMDTLANN
+530 NLQTTSMDTLATN

-589 TEDIAQKMEEIRGQ
+589 TDDIAQKMEEIRGQ
-603 TVETQAIGAEL
+603 SVETQAIGAEL

-622 KQANVISESTRRFS
+622 KQANVIAESTRRFT

>member
-1 VLDNSNGDYIV
+1 M
-12 KFNLSWRQKFQML
+12 KFNLSWRQKFRML
-25 IIATLTGMTIIAG
+25 IVVTLTGLTIIAG
-38 AILWGLETVSSSYES
+38 AIFWGLEVVSSSYES

-59 YQTSASNLAS
+59 YETSASKLIT
-69 KWNAVEKQLNT
+69 KWNVVEKQLNT

-86 SELLADL
+86 SELLAKL

-100 KALQRQANQ
+100 KALQRQASQ
-109 LNDPG
+109 LND
-114 SIRFA
+114 SDNIRFA
-119 ESIHTEAERYVTL
+119 ESIYMETERYVTE
-132 RREWLQQV
+132 RREWLQQMK
-140 NVLGLSDSAGIR
+140 VLGLSDTDGIR
-152 QEIADVM
+152 QELAAVM
-159 AQLQEESFGL
+159 VQLEAMSLSL

-174 LEIERTSYN
+174 SDIAKTSNN
-183 YMNTRDPA
+183 YINIRDPA
-191 LAEASSQAIKV
+191 LAESASRAIEV
-202 LEDFVKEYEWED
+202 LEGTVEEYDWQNV
-214 IVIGEKTREYRDA
+214 VIGESTSQYRAVFERID
-227 FDRADAVLQQIA
+227 DVLQQIA
-239 TTSNNAEQAGGT
+239 TNASNAEQAGNS
-251 LQQQVIAQAES
+251 LQRQVTEQSEA
-262 LQSGLIASTLLSA
+262 LQSGLIARTLLSA

-285 SIGSILLFAPLLV
+285 SIGSILLFAPFLV

-325 DLTKKLSLGDNA
+325 DLTKKLSLGNNS
-337 NDEFNILGSAT
+337 NDEFNILGRAT

-356 ALMRESIAGTRDLIE
+356 VLMKESIAGTRDLIE

-417 VGIAT
+417 VGVAT

-435 VEDSATSVR
+435 VEDSVTSVR

-510 TLAQKTVAATTNIV
+510 TLAQKTVAATTNII

-530 NLQTTSMDTLANN
+530 NMQTTSMDTLANN

-559 GAMGGVAQSIV
+559 DAMGGVAQSIV

-589 TEDIAQKMEEIRGQ
+589 TDDIAQKMEEIRGQ
-603 TVETQAIGAEL
+603 SVETHAIGAEL
-614 GRQNQRLS
+614 GRQNQRLAEH
-622 KQANVISESTRRFS
+622 ANVIAESTRRFN

>member
-1 VLDNSNGDYIV
+1 M
-12 KFNLSWRQKFQML
+12 KFNLSWRQKFRVL
-25 IIATLTGMTIIAG
+25 IVVTLIGLTTIAG
-38 AILWGLETVSSSYES
+38 AIFWGLEAVSSSYES

-59 YQTSASNLAS
+59 YETSASKLVT
-69 KWNAVEKQLNT
+69 KWNTVEKQLSK
-80 LSGDDQ
+80 LSGGDQ
-86 SELLADL
+86 SELLAKL
-93 DELTSDA
+93 GALTSDA

-114 SIRFA
+114 IVRFA
-119 ESIHTEAERYVTL
+119 ESINNEAERYVTL
-132 RREWLQQV
+132 RREWLQQMK
-140 NVLGLSDSAGIR
+140 VLGLPDSAGIR
-152 QEIADVM
+152 QELVVVM
-159 AQLQEESFGL
+159 AQLQEQSFSL
-169 IDEAI
+169 IDEAV
-174 LEIERTSYN
+174 LEIERTSYD
-183 YMNTRDPA
+183 YTSTRDPA
-191 LAEASSQAIKV
+191 LTEASNRAIKV
-202 LEDFVKEYEWED
+202 LEDIVEEYDWKD
-214 IVIGEKTREYRDA
+214 NVIGENTSQYRA
-227 FDRADAVLQQIA
+227 VFDRADAVLQQIA
-239 TTSNNAEQAGGT
+239 IISNNAEQAGAS
-251 LQQQVIAQAES
+251 LQQQVTAQAES
-262 LQSGLIASTLLSA
+262 LQSGLIVSTLLSA
-275 ENAKVSAKMV
+275 ENAKVSAKII

-298 LVLFLTSRALVS
+298 LMLFLTSRALVS
-310 QLNRVVELLSRVSEG
+310 QLSRVVELLSRVSEG
-325 DLTKKLSLGDNA
+325 DLTKKLSLGNNP
-337 NDEFNILGSAT
+337 NDEFNVLGKAT

-356 ALMRESIAGTRDLIE
+356 VLMKESIAGTRDLIE

-417 VGIAT
+417 VGVAT

-429 QSGARV
+429 QAGAYV
-435 VEDSATSVR
+435 VEDSATSMR
-444 LLSGVIQDTHGHVKL
+444 MLSGVIQDTHGHVKL
-459 LIQASAKVTG
+459 LTQASVKVTG

-524 GIIDEL
+524 GSIDEL
-530 NLQTTSMDTLANN
+530 NLQTASMDTLANN

-589 TEDIAQKMEEIRGQ
+589 TEDIAQKMEEIREQ
-603 TVETQAIGAEL
+603 SVETQAIGVEL

-622 KQANVISESTRRFS
+622 EQANVIAESTRRFS

>member
-1 VLDNSNGDYIV
+1 M
-12 KFNLSWRQKFQML
+12 KFNLSWRQKFRML
-25 IIATLTGMTIIAG
+25 IVVTLTGLTIIAG
-38 AILWGLETVSSSYES
+38 AIFWGLEAVSSSYES

-59 YQTSASNLAS
+59 YETSASNLVT
-69 KWNAVEKQLNT
+69 KLNAVEKQLNT

-86 SELLADL
+86 SEPLAKL
-93 DELTSDA
+93 NELTSDA
-100 KALQRQANQ
+100 KALQRQASQ

-114 SIRFA
+114 TIRFA
-119 ESIHTEAERYVTL
+119 ESIYTEAERYVTL
-132 RREWLQQV
+132 RREWLRQMS
-140 NVLGLSDSAGIR
+140 VLGLSDATGIR
-152 QEIADVM
+152 QELAVVM
-159 AQLQEESFGL
+159 TELKSLSFSL
-169 IDEAI
+169 IDEAVS
-174 LEIERTSYN
+174 EVESTSSKYI
-183 YMNTRDPA
+183 NTRDPA
-191 LAEASSQAIKV
+191 LSEVSSRAIEV
-202 LEDFVKEYEWED
+202 LENIIEKHDWKS
-214 IVIGEKTREYRDA
+214 IVIGEVTSLYRTV
-227 FDRADAVLQQIA
+227 FDRTDVLLQQIA
-239 TTSNNAEQAGGT
+239 ITSNSAEKAGDN
-251 LQQQVIAQAES
+251 LQQQVISQNEA
-262 LQSGLIASTLLSA
+262 LQSGLIARTLLSA

-285 SIGSILLFAPLLV
+285 SIGSILLFAPFLV

-325 DLTKKLSLGDNA
+325 DLTKKLSLGNNP
-337 NDEFNILGSAT
+337 NDEFNTLGRAT
-348 NQMIDKIG
+348 NQMIDNIG
-356 ALMRESIAGTRDLIE
+356 VLMKESIAGTRDLIE

-417 VGIAT
+417 VGVAT

-435 VEDSATSVR
+435 VEDSVTSVR

-459 LIQASAKVTG
+459 LTQASAKVTG

-530 NLQTTSMDTLANN
+530 NMQTTSMDTLANN

-559 GAMGGVAQSIV
+559 DAMGGVAQSIV

-589 TEDIAQKMEEIRGQ
+589 TDDIAQKMEEIRGQ
-603 TVETQAIGAEL
+603 SVETHAIGAEL
-614 GRQNQRLS
+614 GRQNQRLAEH
-622 KQANVISESTRRFS
+622 ANVIAESTRRFN

>member
-1 VLDNSNGDYIV
+1 M
-12 KFNLSWRQKFQML
+12 KFNFSWRQKFQML
-25 IIATLTGMTIIAG
+25 IVATLTGRTIIAG
-38 AILWGLETVSSSYES
+38 ASFWGLETVSSSYES

-59 YQTSASNLAS
+59 YETSASKLVT
-69 KWNAVEKQLNT
+69 KWNTVEKQLST
-80 LSGDDQ
+80 LSGNDQ
-86 SELLADL
+86 DELLAKL

-100 KALQRQANQ
+100 NALQRQANQ

-119 ESIHTEAERYVTL
+119 ESIHTEVERYVML
-132 RREWLQQV
+132 RREWLRQV
-140 NVLGLSDSAGIR
+140 MLLGLSGNAGIR
-152 QEIADVM
+152 QELAVVM
-159 AQLQEESFGL
+159 VQLQEESFGL
-169 IDEAI
+169 IEDAI

-183 YMNTRDPA
+183 YINTLDPA

-214 IVIGEKTREYRDA
+214 IVIGEKTREYRGA

-239 TTSNNAEQAGGT
+239 ITSNNAKQAGDN
-251 LQQQVIAQAES
+251 LQQQVLAQAES
-262 LQSGLIASTLLSA
+262 LQSGLIASTLLNA
-275 ENAKVSAKMV
+275 ENAKVSAKIA

-337 NDEFNILGSAT
+337 NDEFNILGRAT
-348 NQMIDKIG
+348 NQMIDEIG

-371 VHHELEKTMVRLT
+371 VHRELEKTMVRLT
-384 QNNEIVESQTIL
+384 HNNEIVESQTIL

-408 NDVAERTSQ
+408 NEVAERASQ
-417 VGIAT
+417 VGVAT

-435 VEDSATSVR
+435 VEDSAASMR

-459 LIQASAKVTG
+459 LTQASSKVTG

-524 GIIDEL
+524 GIINEL

-554 ASQIA
+554 AAQIA
-559 GAMGGVAQSIV
+559 NAMGGVAQSIV

-589 TEDIAQKMEEIRGQ
+589 TDDIAQKMEEIRGQ
-603 TVETQAIGAEL
+603 SVETQAIGAEL

-622 KQANVISESTRRFS
+622 EQANVIAESTRRFT

>member
-1 VLDNSNGDYIV
+1 M
-12 KFNLSWRQKFQML
+12 KFNLSWRQKFRML
-25 IIATLTGMTIIAG
+25 IVVTLTGLTIIAG
-38 AILWGLETVSSSYES
+38 AIFWGLEAVSSSYES

-59 YQTSASNLAS
+59 YETSASKLIT
-69 KWNAVEKQLNT
+69 KWNVVEKQLNT
-80 LSGDDQ
+80 LSGNDQ
-86 SELLADL
+86 SDLLAKL
-93 DELTSDA
+93 DELTADA
-100 KALQRQANQ
+100 EALQRQANQ
-109 LNDPG
+109 LNDPDN
-114 SIRFA
+114 IRFA
-119 ESIHTEAERYVTL
+119 ESIRMETERYVTE
-132 RREWLQQV
+132 RKEWLQQMK
-140 NVLGLSDSAGIR
+140 VLGLSDTDGIR
-152 QEIADVM
+152 QELAAVM
-159 AQLQEESFGL
+159 VELESMSLSL
-169 IDEAI
+169 IEEAI
-174 LEIERTSYN
+174 SNIAKTSNN
-183 YMNTRDPA
+183 YINIRDPA
-191 LAEASSQAIKV
+191 LAEGANSAIGA
-202 LEDFVKEYEWED
+202 LED
-214 IVIGEKTREYRDA
+214 IVEEYDWQNVVIGESTSQYRA
-227 FDRADAVLQQIA
+227 VFERADEVLQQIA
-239 TTSNNAEQAGGT
+239 TTASNAEQAGNS
-251 LQQQVIAQAES
+251 LQRQVTEQSEA
-262 LQSGLIASTLLSA
+262 LQSGLIARTLLDA
-275 ENAKVSAKMV
+275 ENAKASAKMV
-285 SIGSILLFAPLLV
+285 SIGSILLFAPFLV

-325 DLTKKLSLGDNA
+325 DLTKKLSLGNNP
-337 NDEFNILGSAT
+337 NDEFNTLGRAT

-356 ALMRESIAGTRDLIE
+356 VLMKESIAGTRDLIE

-417 VGIAT
+417 VGVAT

-435 VEDSATSVR
+435 VEDSVTSVR

-459 LIQASAKVTG
+459 LTQASAKVTG

-530 NLQTTSMDTLANN
+530 NMQTTSMDTLANN

-559 GAMGGVAQSIV
+559 DAMGGVAQSIV

-589 TEDIAQKMEEIRGQ
+589 TDDIAQKMEEIRGQ
-603 TVETQAIGAEL
+603 SVETHVIGAEL
-614 GRQNQRLS
+614 GRQNQRLAEH
-622 KQANVISESTRRFS
+622 ANVIAESTRRFN

>member
-1 VLDNSNGDYIV
+1 M
-12 KFNLSWRQKFQML
+12 KFNLSWRQKFRML
-25 IIATLTGMTIIAG
+25 IVVTLTGLTIIAG
-38 AILWGLETVSSSYES
+38 AIFWGLEAVSSSYES

-59 YQTSASNLAS
+59 YETSASNLVT
-69 KWNAVEKQLNT
+69 KLNAVEKQLNT

-86 SELLADL
+86 SEPLAKL
-93 DELTSDA
+93 NELTSDA
-100 KALQRQANQ
+100 KALQRQASQ

-114 SIRFA
+114 TIRFA
-119 ESIHTEAERYVTL
+119 ESIYTEADRYVTL
-132 RREWLQQV
+132 RREWLRQMS
-140 NVLGLSDSAGIR
+140 VLGLSDATGIR
-152 QEIADVM
+152 QELAVVM
-159 AQLQEESFGL
+159 TELQSLSFSL
-169 IDEAI
+169 IDEAVS
-174 LEIERTSYN
+174 EVESTSSKYI
-183 YMNTRDPA
+183 NTRDPA
-191 LAEASSQAIKV
+191 LSEVSNRAIEV
-202 LEDFVKEYEWED
+202 LENIIEKHDWKS
-214 IVIGEKTREYRDA
+214 IVIGEVTSLYRTV
-227 FDRADAVLQQIA
+227 FDRTDVLLQQIA
-239 TTSNNAEQAGGT
+239 ITSNSAEKAGDN
-251 LQQQVIAQAES
+251 LQQQVITQNEA
-262 LQSGLIASTLLSA
+262 LQSGLIARTLLSA

-285 SIGSILLFAPLLV
+285 SIGSILLFAPFLV

-325 DLTKKLSLGDNA
+325 DLTKKLSLGNNP
-337 NDEFNILGSAT
+337 NDEFNTLGKAT
-348 NQMIDKIG
+348 NQMIDNIG
-356 ALMRESIAGTRDLIE
+356 VLMKESIAGTRDLIE

-417 VGIAT
+417 VGVAT

-435 VEDSATSVR
+435 VEDSVTSVR

-459 LIQASAKVTG
+459 LTQASAKVTG

-530 NLQTTSMDTLANN
+530 NMQTTSMDTLANN

-559 GAMGGVAQSIV
+559 DAMGGVAQSIV

-589 TEDIAQKMEEIRGQ
+589 TDDIAQKMEEIRGQ
-603 TVETQAIGAEL
+603 SVETHAIGAEL
-614 GRQNQRLS
+614 GRQNQRLAEH
-622 KQANVISESTRRFS
+622 ANVIAESTRRFN

>member
-1 VLDNSNGDYIV
+1 M
-12 KFNLSWRQKFQML
+12 KFNLSWRQKFRML
-25 IIATLTGMTIIAG
+25 IVVTLIGLTTIAG
-38 AILWGLETVSSSYES
+38 AIFWGLESVSSSYES

-59 YQTSASNLAS
+59 YETSSNKLVTQ
-69 KWNAVEKQLNT
+69 WNTVEKQLST
-80 LSGDDQ
+80 LSGGDQ
-86 SELLADL
+86 GELLAKL
-93 DELTSDA
+93 DELISDA

-114 SIRFA
+114 SVRFA
-119 ESIHTEAERYVTL
+119 ESIYEEVERYVTL
-132 RREWLQQV
+132 RREWLRQAT
-140 NVLGLSDSAGIR
+140 VLGLSDSAGIR
-152 QEIADVM
+152 QELTAVIVKLKGVPLSLM
-159 AQLQEESFGL
+159 
-169 IDEAI
+169 DEAI
-174 LEIERTSYN
+174 SDIVKTANN
-183 YMNTRDPA
+183 YIYTRDPA

-202 LEDFVKEYEWED
+202 LEDIVEEYDWQD
-214 IVIGEKTREYRDA
+214 IVIGENTRQYRA
-227 FDRADAVLQQIA
+227 VFDRADAVLQQIA
-239 TTSNNAEQAGGT
+239 TNASNAEQAGNS
-251 LQQQVIAQAES
+251 LQRQVTEQSEA

-275 ENAKVSAKMV
+275 ENAKASAKMV

-325 DLTKKLSLGDNA
+325 DLTKKLSLGDND
-337 NDEFNILGSAT
+337 NDEFNILGRAT

-384 QNNEIVESQTIL
+384 RNNEIVESQTIL

-417 VGIAT
+417 VGVAT

-435 VEDSATSVR
+435 VEDSVTSVR

-459 LIQASAKVTG
+459 LIHASSKVTG

-510 TLAQKTVAATTNIV
+510 TLAQKTVAATTNII
-524 GIIDEL
+524 GIISEL
-530 NLQTTSMDTLANN
+530 NTQTTSMDTLANN

-559 GAMGGVAQSIV
+559 DAMGGVAQSIV

-589 TEDIAQKMEEIRGQ
+589 TDDIAQKMEEIRGQ
-603 TVETQAIGAEL
+603 SVETHAIGAEL
-614 GRQNQRLS
+614 GRQNQRLAEH
-622 KQANVISESTRRFS
+622 ANVIAESTRRFS

>member
-1 VLDNSNGDYIV
+1 M
-12 KFNLSWRQKFQML
+12 KFNLSWRQKFRVL
-25 IIATLTGMTIIAG
+25 IVVTLIGLTTIAG
-38 AILWGLETVSSSYES
+38 AIFWGLEAVSSSYES

-59 YQTSASNLAS
+59 YETSASKLVT
-69 KWNAVEKQLNT
+69 KWNTVEKQLSK
-80 LSGDDQ
+80 LSGGDQ
-86 SELLADL
+86 SELLAKL
-93 DELTSDA
+93 GALTSDA

-114 SIRFA
+114 IVRFA
-119 ESIHTEAERYVTL
+119 ESINNEAERYVTL
-132 RREWLQQV
+132 RREWLQQMK
-140 NVLGLSDSAGIR
+140 VLGLPDSAGIR
-152 QEIADVM
+152 QELVVVM
-159 AQLQEESFGL
+159 AQLQEQSFSL
-169 IDEAI
+169 IDEAV
-174 LEIERTSYN
+174 LEIERTSYD
-183 YMNTRDPA
+183 YTSTRDPA
-191 LAEASSQAIKV
+191 LTEASNRAIKV
-202 LEDFVKEYEWED
+202 LEDIVEEYDWKD
-214 IVIGEKTREYRDA
+214 NVIGENTSQYRA
-227 FDRADAVLQQIA
+227 VFDRADAVLQQIA
-239 TTSNNAEQAGGT
+239 IISNNAEQAGAS
-251 LQQQVIAQAES
+251 LQQQVTAQAES
-262 LQSGLIASTLLSA
+262 LQSGLIVSTLLSA
-275 ENAKVSAKMV
+275 ENAKVSAKII

-298 LVLFLTSRALVS
+298 LMLFLTSRALVS
-310 QLNRVVELLSRVSEG
+310 QLSRVVELLSRVSEG
-325 DLTKKLSLGDNA
+325 DLTKKLSLGNNP
-337 NDEFNILGSAT
+337 NDEFNVLGKAT

-356 ALMRESIAGTRDLIE
+356 VLMKESIAGTRDLIE

-417 VGIAT
+417 VGVAT

-429 QSGARV
+429 QAGAYV
-435 VEDSATSVR
+435 VEDSATSMR
-444 LLSGVIQDTHGHVKL
+444 MLSGVIQDTHGHVKL
-459 LIQASAKVTG
+459 LTQASVKVTG

-530 NLQTTSMDTLANN
+530 NLQTASMDTLANN

-576 DQVVVAVEEISVT
+576 DQVVVAVEKISVT
-589 TEDIAQKMEEIRGQ
+589 TEDIAQKMEEIREQ
-603 TVETQAIGAEL
+603 SVETQAIGVEL

-622 KQANVISESTRRFS
+622 EQANVIAESTRRFS

>member
-1 VLDNSNGDYIV
+1 M
-12 KFNLSWRQKFQML
+12 KFNLSWRQKFRML
-25 IIATLTGMTIIAG
+25 IVVTLTGLTIIAG
-38 AILWGLETVSSSYES
+38 AIFWGLEAVSSSYES

-59 YQTSASNLAS
+59 YETSASNLVT
-69 KWNAVEKQLNT
+69 KLNAVEKQLNT

-86 SELLADL
+86 SEPLAKL
-93 DELTSDA
+93 NELTSDA
-100 KALQRQANQ
+100 KALQRQASQ

-114 SIRFA
+114 TIRFA
-119 ESIHTEAERYVTL
+119 ESIYTEAERYVTL
-132 RREWLQQV
+132 RREWLRQMS
-140 NVLGLSDSAGIR
+140 VLGLSDATGIR
-152 QEIADVM
+152 QELAVVM
-159 AQLQEESFGL
+159 TELQSLSFSL
-169 IDEAI
+169 IDEAVS
-174 LEIERTSYN
+174 EVESTSSKYI
-183 YMNTRDPA
+183 NTRDPA
-191 LAEASSQAIKV
+191 LSEVSNRAIEV
-202 LEDFVKEYEWED
+202 LENIIEKHDWKS
-214 IVIGEKTREYRDA
+214 IVIGEVTSLYRTV
-227 FDRADAVLQQIA
+227 FDRTDVLLQQIA
-239 TTSNNAEQAGGT
+239 ITSNSAEKAGDN
-251 LQQQVIAQAES
+251 LQQQVITQNEA
-262 LQSGLIASTLLSA
+262 LQSGLIARTLLSA

-285 SIGSILLFAPLLV
+285 SIGSILLFAPFLV

-325 DLTKKLSLGDNA
+325 DLTKKLSLGNNP
-337 NDEFNILGSAT
+337 NDEFNTLGRAT
-348 NQMIDKIG
+348 NQMIDNIG
-356 ALMRESIAGTRDLIE
+356 VLMKESIAGTRDLIE

-417 VGIAT
+417 VGVAT

-435 VEDSATSVR
+435 VEDSVTSVR

-459 LIQASAKVTG
+459 LTQASAKVTG

-530 NLQTTSMDTLANN
+530 NMQTTSMDTLANN

-559 GAMGGVAQSIV
+559 DAMGGVAQSIV

-589 TEDIAQKMEEIRGQ
+589 TDDIAQKMEEIRGQ
-603 TVETQAIGAEL
+603 SVETHAIGAEL
-614 GRQNQRLS
+614 GRQNQRLAEH
-622 KQANVISESTRRFS
+622 ANVIAESTRRFN

>member
-1 VLDNSNGDYIV
+1 M
-12 KFNLSWRQKFQML
+12 KFNLSWHQKFRML
-25 IIATLTGMTIIAG
+25 IVVTLAGLTIIAG
-38 AILWGLETVSSSYES
+38 AIFWGLEAVSSSYES

-59 YQTSASNLAS
+59 YETSASKLVT
-69 KWNAVEKQLNT
+69 KWNTVEKQLST
-80 LSGDDQ
+80 LSEGDQ
-86 SELLADL
+86 NELLAKL

-100 KALQRQANQ
+100 KVLQRQATQ

-119 ESIHTEAERYVTL
+119 ESIHAEAERYVTL
-132 RREWLQQV
+132 RREWLRQV
-140 NVLGLSDSAGIR
+140 MSLGLAGNAGIR
-152 QEIADVM
+152 QELAVVL
-159 AQLQEESFGL
+159 AQLQQESFSL
-169 IDEAI
+169 IEEAI

-183 YMNTRDPA
+183 YINTRDPA
-191 LAEASSQAIKV
+191 LAEAPSRAIKV

-214 IVIGEKTREYRDA
+214 IVLGEKTREYRAA
-227 FDRADAVLQQIA
+227 FGRADAVLQQIS
-239 TTSNNAEQAGGT
+239 TSSNSAEKAGDN
-251 LQQQVIAQAES
+251 LQQQVIAQSES
-262 LQSGLIASTLLSA
+262 LQSGLIASTLLNA
-275 ENAKVSAKMV
+275 ENAKASAKMV

-325 DLTKKLSLGDNA
+325 DLSKKLPLGNNP
-337 NDEFNILGSAT
+337 NDEFNTLGRAT

-356 ALMRESIAGTRDLIE
+356 VLMKESIAGTRDLIE
-371 VHHELEKTMVRLT
+371 VHHEFEKTMIRLT

-417 VGIAT
+417 VGVAT

-435 VEDSATSVR
+435 IEDSVTSVR

-530 NLQTTSMDTLANN
+530 NTQTTSMDTLANN

-589 TEDIAQKMEEIRGQ
+589 TDDIAQKMEEIRGQ
-603 TVETQAIGAEL
+603 SVETHSIGAEL
-614 GRQNQRLS
+614 GRQNQRLAEY
-622 KQANVISESTRRFS
+622 ANVIAESTRRFN

>member
-1 VLDNSNGDYIV
+1 M
-12 KFNLSWRQKFQML
+12 KFNLSWRQKFRML
-25 IIATLTGMTIIAG
+25 IVVTLTGLTIIAG
-38 AILWGLETVSSSYES
+38 AIFWGLEAVSSSYES

-59 YQTSASNLAS
+59 YETSASNLVT
-69 KWNAVEKQLNT
+69 KLNAVEKQLNT

-86 SELLADL
+86 SEPLAKL
-93 DELTSDA
+93 NELTSDA
-100 KALQRQANQ
+100 KALQRQASQ

-114 SIRFA
+114 TIRFA
-119 ESIHTEAERYVTL
+119 ESIYTEAERYVTL
-132 RREWLQQV
+132 RREWLRQMS
-140 NVLGLSDSAGIR
+140 VLGLSDATGIR
-152 QEIADVM
+152 QELAVVM
-159 AQLQEESFGL
+159 TELKSLSFSL
-169 IDEAI
+169 IDEAVS
-174 LEIERTSYN
+174 EVESTSSKYI
-183 YMNTRDPA
+183 NTRDPA
-191 LAEASSQAIKV
+191 LSEVSSRAIEV
-202 LEDFVKEYEWED
+202 LENIIEKHDWKS
-214 IVIGEKTREYRDA
+214 IVIGEVTSLYRTV
-227 FDRADAVLQQIA
+227 FDRTDVLLQQIA
-239 TTSNNAEQAGGT
+239 ITSSSAEKAGDN
-251 LQQQVIAQAES
+251 LQQQVISQNEA
-262 LQSGLIASTLLSA
+262 LQSGLIARTLLSA

-285 SIGSILLFAPLLV
+285 SIGSILLFAPFLV

-325 DLTKKLSLGDNA
+325 DLTKKLSLGNNP
-337 NDEFNILGSAT
+337 NDEFNTLGRAT
-348 NQMIDKIG
+348 NQMIDNIG
-356 ALMRESIAGTRDLIE
+356 VLMKESIAGTRDLIE

-417 VGIAT
+417 VGVAT

-435 VEDSATSVR
+435 VEDSVTSVR

-459 LIQASAKVTG
+459 LTQASAKVTG

-530 NLQTTSMDTLANN
+530 NMQTTSMDTLANN

-559 GAMGGVAQSIV
+559 DAMGGVAQSIV

-589 TEDIAQKMEEIRGQ
+589 TDDIAQKMEEIRGQ
-603 TVETQAIGAEL
+603 SVETHAIGAEL
-614 GRQNQRLS
+614 GRQNQRLAEH
-622 KQANVISESTRRFS
+622 ANVIAESTRRFN